1 MAYCRLKSSYHA
13 FKEML
18 GQTGHGLVVAGLETE
33 LHEGSD
39 AANIWVNLFVFR
51 VCCSC

>member
-1 MAYCRLKSSYHA
+1 MPYGRLKSNYHA

-18 GQTGHGLVVAGLETE
+18 GQTGHGLMVAAE

-39 AANIWVNLFVFR
+39 AANVWGNLFVSQ
-51 VCCSC
+51 VCHSC